1 MVNKKCLYILFLF
14 IMGSLLPVNIV
25 FSQTSISRNSLYR
38 IINSENTAPSE
49 LEEWIGL
56 EMESYFNE
64 FNAIFR
70 FDISALRSP
79 MNLRVFEDRNS
90 YDAYVNSQLGYIVN
104 GAIYLHFEAEERRE
118 LVLHWPPSIS
128 SEHREIIIYQSFI
141 QFLRTFIPNPP
152 SWILMGFASYFS
164 PVNLN
169 VRDMEQHMTG
179 IAEILTS
186 DMQNGEISYMQR
198 NPNGFKISSWALV
211 SFLLS
216 GNRDYYR
223 TLAESFLLLSPD
235 SSSLENSELIYRR
248 IFSFMDMDLLERD
261 FTNYIFSYRSFNEL
275 INEGQRAFHAGR
287 FREAASYFESA
298 IEQRPSDFVPHYY
311 LSLIAH
317 NEGNYYQAER
327 LLERS
332 LENGADRALINYVLG
347 INAIAEGRL
356 ERGAEHLH
364 LAAGLNPELFRLRV
378 ENILRDIWR

>member
-1 MVNKKCLYILFLF
+1 MVNKKFLYILFVFF
-14 IMGSLLPVNIV
+14 IGFIPLDLVH
-25 FSQTSISRNSLYR
+25 SQTSIGGSPPYR
-38 IINSENTAPSE
+38 IINGENTPTSG
-49 LEEWIGL
+49 LEEWIEL
-56 EMESYFNE
+56 EMTGYFNE
-64 FNAIFR
+64 FNFIFR

-79 MNLRVFEDRNS
+79 MNIRFFENRNN
-90 YDAYVNSQLGYIVN
+90 YENYLNSHLGYIVN
-104 GAIYLHFEAEERRE
+104 GAVYLHFENEERRE
-118 LVLHWPPSIS
+118 LVLYWPASIS

-141 QFLRTFIPNPP
+141 QFLRAFIPNPP
-152 SWILMGFASYFS
+152 SWMLVGFASYFS

-179 IAEILTS
+179 ITEILTS
-186 DMQNGEISYMQR
+186 DMHTGESSYMQR

-223 TLAESFLLLSPD
+223 TLAESFLLLSMD
-235 SSSLENSELIYRR
+235 SSSMENSELIYRR
-248 IFSFMDMDLLERD
+248 IFSFVDMDLLERD

-275 INEGQRAFHAGR
+275 IDEEQRAFHAGR

-298 IEQRPSDFVPHYY
+298 IEQRPSDFIPHYY

-332 LENGADRALINYVLG
+332 LENGADRALVNYVLG
-347 INAIAEGRL
+347 INAIAEGRM

-364 LAAGLNPELFRLRV
+364 LAAGLNPELFRARV
-378 ENILRDIWR
+378 ENILREIWR